1 MKIRNF
7 LCLFLAVLAFAACD
21 SLEDTYKDAA
31 GDGPIRYL
39 GKCSDL
45 NATIGWK
52 RLMVTWTNS
61 PDPVVDKVKLTWTK
75 DDDTKEAIL
84 DKNVNSY
91 EIDDLDDGNYEV
103 TVCSIDKEGR
113 PSLATTVYA
122 RPYTEKHEVVQS
134 FTQIVSNHYF
144 FKHHLVLFF
153 LGWEDNIEN
162 AYMTYHSK
170 DGKECRLELTPKLVN
185 SLHYLV
191 PEEIDESKPVLIYRE
206 GRIANCQDLIT
217 FSPVSLDN
225 NALFNSDFKQE
236 MKRQYGF
243 MDDIPEQWV
252 NSTTEIDFDRN
263 IGSFTDLFNFP
274 NLKTLRLG
282 KNRFVR
288 REMVDDANVAQ
299 SKVYDTESSDFV
311 LKVIHQLSPD
321 FTVERYDKHFS
332 TLAKASYIKE
342 MGQPV
347 EPQHTYLDLKGLK
360 FACDPED
367 KGYNSYVENLT
378 DGNDNTFW
386 EPGAKAA
393 LTTYT
398 LDLDLK
404 NEQVM
409 HGVRLAQT
417 FYEHENKRNWCPNLV
432 KIFVSEDGDDWQ
444 SATYIEE
451 LEIGNSTGEIVYIPF
466 ISGGVKGRYLR
477 VVVSTPYSSST
488 FNVSLAEVSVW

>member
-153 LGWEDNIEN
+153 LGWEDSN
-162 AYMTYHSK
+162 
-170 DGKECRLELTPKLVN
+170 
-185 SLHYLV
+185 
-191 PEEIDESKPVLIYRE
+191 EE
-206 GRIANCQDLIT
+206 A
-217 FSPVSLDN
+217 
-225 NALFNSDFKQE
+225 
-236 MKRQYGF
+236 
-243 MDDIPEQWV
+243 
-252 NSTTEIDFDRN
+252 
-263 IGSFTDLFNFP
+263 
-274 NLKTLRLG
+274 
-282 KNRFVR
+282 
-288 REMVDDANVAQ
+288 
-299 SKVYDTESSDFV
+299 
-311 LKVIHQLSPD
+311 
-321 FTVERYDKHFS
+321 
-332 TLAKASYIKE
+332 
-342 MGQPV
+342 
-347 EPQHTYLDLKGLK
+347 
-360 FACDPED
+360 
-367 KGYNSYVENLT
+367 
-378 DGNDNTFW
+378 
-386 EPGAKAA
+386 
-393 LTTYT
+393 
-398 LDLDLK
+398 
-404 NEQVM
+404 
-409 HGVRLAQT
+409 
-417 FYEHENKRNWCPNLV
+417 
-432 KIFVSEDGDDWQ
+432 
-444 SATYIEE
+444 
-451 LEIGNSTGEIVYIPF
+451 
-466 ISGGVKGRYLR
+466 
-477 VVVSTPYSSST
+477 
-488 FNVSLAEVSVW
+488 